1 MGEGCAMKTVAVI
14 PAYNEYIQL
23 QDVIRQVSTHVDHVV
38 VVDDGSKQVLADN
51 ITVDQ
56 RVTMLRHVI
65 NLGKGAALK
74 TGAVWAIQH
83 GYDVAVFIDADGQHD
98 PNEIPALLAPILAQ
112 RVDIVFGVRKF
123 HGKMPLV
130 SRFGNIFLTAV
141 MNFLYRIQVE
151 DTQSGYRAL
160 KLSSFDKISWTSQ
173 RYAVE
178 TEMIVNAGKNHVAYE
193 QVPITT
199 IYHDKYKGTTVVD
212 GIRIMI
218 NILAWKIL

>member
-1 MGEGCAMKTVAVI
+1 MKTVAVI
-14 PAYNEYIQL
+14 PAYNEYIRL
-23 QDVIRQVSTHVDHVV
+23 QDVIRQVSAHVDHVV
-38 VVDDGSKQVLADN
+38 VIDDGSKQVLADN
-51 ITVDQ
+51 LVVNE
-56 RVTMLRHVI
+56 RVTILRHVI

-74 TGAVWAIQH
+74 TGVLWAIQNE
-83 GYDVAVFIDADGQHD
+83 YEIAIFIDADGQHD
-98 PNEIPALLAPILAQ
+98 PSEIPSLLAPIITQ
-112 RVDIVFGVRKF
+112 GVDIVFGVRKF
-123 HGKMPLV
+123 QGRMPLV
-130 SRFGNIFLTAV
+130 SRFGNIFLTAL
-141 MNFLYRIQVE
+141 MKFLYRIQVE

-160 KLSSFDKISWTSQ
+160 KLSAFDKISWTSP

-178 TEMIVNAGKNHVAYE
+178 TEMIVNAGKHHVAYE